1 MRKPVGHSDTASQS
15 ANPDRTQAEHAPQMN
30 PAEREL
36 GAFLTAVRQNFG
48 PDAAPRAADCWLEA
62 FAAAPSACFAPREL
76 RAVTIR
82 AASHLAGQ
90 VPHAPA
96 RP

>member
-1 MRKPVGHSDTASQS
+1 MRKSVGHSDTASQS
-15 ANPDRTQAEHAPQMN
+15 ANPDRTQAEHAPQVN

-48 PDAAPRAADCWLEA
+48 PDAVPRAVDCWLEA

-90 VPHAPA
+90 VLS
-96 RP
+96 